1 MSLAMVVAAV
11 ILLVV
16 AGFALSRTQNV
27 VVRVAVV
34 VVLARV
40 FLHRL
45 VVPEQPHAGLGTRRL
60 HAKRMAVVPTKTRE
74 PSLPPKHS

>member
-34 VVLARV
+34 VVLAQV

-45 VVPEQPHAGLGTRRL
+45 VVPEQPHAGLER
-60 HAKRMAVVPTKTRE
+60 AVEHDDSSRHVVFALR
-74 PSLPPKHS
+74 